1 MIWGLL
7 GLILVLVL
15 VGMALTNRNAGR
27 VLPVA
32 IAVVIAIIGY
42 FAWQQN
48 HQLERSKQLIPAA
61 EVELADMKIV
71 TEERGRQITGRVR
84 NHSQAYTLRELQ
96 VRISMEDCA
105 DSHCEVI
112 NQTDISFKPDVPPG
126 QARDFREPLYFTSPI
141 APRGKLVLKY
151 SVVGTRA
158 DLGAHPA
165 S

>member
-15 VGMALTNRNAGR
+15 IGVAITNSNAGR

-32 IAVVIAIIGY
+32 FALVIGIIGF
-42 FAWQQN
+42 FAWYQN
-48 HQLERSKQLIPAA
+48 HELSLSKQRIPAA
-61 EVELADMKIV
+61 EVELVDMKIID
-71 TEERGRQITGRVR
+71 ERRGRQITGRVR

-112 NQTDISFKPDVPPG
+112 NQTDITLKPNVPPG
-126 QARDFREPLYFTSPI
+126 QARDFREPLYFSSPL
-141 APRGKLVLKY
+141 APRGKLELHY
-151 SVVGTRA
+151 AVVSTRG
-158 DLGAHPA
+158 D
-165 S
+165 

>member
-15 VGMALTNRNAGR
+15 IGVAVTNSSAGR

-32 IAVVIAIIGY
+32 LAIVIGIIGY
-42 FAWQQN
+42 FAWHQN
-48 HQLERSKQLIPAA
+48 QELQHAKQRIPAA
-61 EVELADMKIV
+61 EVELADMKIID
-71 TEERGRQITGRVR
+71 EERGKQITGRVR
-84 NHSQAYTLRELQ
+84 NHSQQYTLRELQ

-105 DSHCEVI
+105 DNRCEVI
-112 NQTDISFKPDVPPG
+112 NQTDIALKPDVPPG
-126 QARDFREPLYFTSPI
+126 QARDFREPLYFTSPL

-158 DLGAHPA
+158 E
-165 S
+165 